1 MTGDFAILRLF
12 LIKIVYS
19 HANMVNGLSERKDT
33 GWGTECLFCLA
44 VKAAAFGYGLS
55 NRLPLFPL
63 LSWLCLADCPG
74 WAQTPN
80 APASVCRGLPS
91 IPTTPGFPFHCF
103 GGGKVI
109 KAQVKR
115 MLRGLTVDKSL
126 LVESQETHVRSTCEL
141 VWKAEPV

>member
-1 MTGDFAILRLF
+1 MTGNLKVVF
-12 LIKIVYS
+12 LIKILYS
-19 HANMVNGLSERKDT
+19 HANMVNGLSGQKDK
-33 GWGTECLFCLA
+33 GWGIECLVGLA
-44 VKAAAFGYGLS
+44 VKAAACGHGLS

-63 LSWLCLADCPG
+63 LSWLYLALLPRMGSNSQCFCQ
-74 WAQTPN
+74 W
-80 APASVCRGLPS
+80 RGLPS
-91 IPTTPGFPFHCF
+91 IPTTPGFPFHYF